1 MFNKWTYAL
10 VVLALFMVLVA
21 GVPLAA
27 DVLANEVWGQ
37 LNYGML
43 IFLIMHVLTPLLAF
57 AYLRQRRG
65 DS

>member
-10 VVLALFMVLVA
+10 GVLALFLVLVA

-27 DVLANEVWGQ
+27 EALASEVWGQ
-37 LNYGML
+37 LNVGML
-43 IFLIMHVLTPLLAF
+43 IFLVMHVMTPLLAF
-57 AYLRQRRG
+57 AYLRQRRR